1 MSETIK
7 FSKDE
12 LEKIKEIQQKYFDL
26 QTQLGQSAIS
36 KLRLA
41 QQIESLNKHEESLSS
56 QYSDIQNFEQ
66 DFMKQMT
73 EKYGEGTLN
82 PQTGEYIKK

>member
-7 FSKDE
+7 LSKEE

>member
-1 MSETIK
+1 MSESIK

-41 QQIESLNKHEESLSS
+41 QQIESLNKHEENLSS

-66 DFMKQMT
+66 NFMKQMT

>member
-1 MSETIK
+1 MSEIIK

-41 QQIESLNKHEESLSS
+41 QQIESLNQHEENLSS
-56 QYSDIQNFEQ
+56 QYSDIQKFEQ
-66 DFMKQMT
+66 NFMKQIT
-73 EKYGEGTLN
+73 DKYGEGSLN
-82 PQTGEYIKK
+82 PNTGEYIKK

>member
-66 DFMKQMT
+66 DFMKKMT

-82 PQTGEYIKK
+82 PQTGEYYKK